1 MLSYLFLQ
9 KRFKVIYSTNRFL
22 SFNTFILSTVHTS
35 LICAYCK
42 AKRSLKP
49 LPIGSSRVNV
59 WKSTNCQLLSD
70 GNFSDLLSPMTC
82 SVGHF
87 DNLITTNSLH
97 NLEFCSEKKAFL
109 NKA

>member
-1 MLSYLFLQ
+1 MLSYQFLQ
-9 KRFKVIYSTNRFL
+9 KSFKVIYATNRFL

>member
-1 MLSYLFLQ
+1 M
-9 KRFKVIYSTNRFL
+9 
-22 SFNTFILSTVHTS
+22 VHTS

-49 LPIGSSRVNV
+49 LPIGSSKVNV
-59 WKSTNCQLLSD
+59 LKSTNCQLLSD

-97 NLEFCSEKKAFL
+97 NLEFCSE
-109 NKA
+109 